1 MNQQLTK
8 RLLCI
13 SMRNNV
19 EIWVEEDRAKN
30 LVETLERS
38 TSHKFIRVDSELLNS
53 ADVVGVFTAQTM
65 SDATRRKNGMW
76 QCSQGNWHDK
86 GERDCSCLDKA
97 TRSLN
102 ERRTEAIQKCG
113 KCTMGYIHSSEN
125 SMAPCECQ
133 APFLKEIADA
143 DAGLIDPNKVPKET
157 KPKIDPRRSQI
168 G

>member
-1 MNQQLTK
+1 MNELSR

-38 TSHKFIRVDSELLNS
+38 TTHKFIRIDSELLNS

-76 QCSQGNWHDK
+76 QCAQGGWHDK
-86 GERDCSCLDKA
+86 GERECSCLDKA

-102 ERRTEAIQKCG
+102 DRRNEAIQKCG
-113 KCTMGYIHSSEN
+113 KCASGYIHTSDN
-125 SMAPCECQ
+125 AMGPCPCQ
-133 APFLKEIADA
+133 TPFLKEIADA
-143 DAGLIDPNKVPKET
+143 DAGLIDPNKAPKEA